1 MVSGCKKTVPD
12 NSAIKQETEQ
22 KTEQETEQERD
33 YVMHHDYY
41 YRTYPTDKV
50 FLSTC
55 EDEYVIGFKTE
66 YKDEVLEYLENV
78 GFTHLQSTA
87 DMANSYLKE
96 FQPDIEYPDYLLGY
110 TLAWIKGNGEIDK
123 IPRVFFSDNL
133 YICNDM
139 PEDKFY
145 TTLVFDI
152 QWNDNKQLLNKA
164 LEYAEEFKIFP
175 DVIGPSGYVRF
186 MCINESKGTAI
197 ELANWFCEAG
207 GFSYAQPAYLK
218 ESSGWD

>member
-1 MVSGCKKTVPD
+1 MYGFRMQKDSPWQFCHQAGNRTKNWAGNRTGTWLCHASWLLLYDVS
-12 NSAIKQETEQ
+12 NW
-22 KTEQETEQERD
+22 
-33 YVMHHDYY
+33 
-41 YRTYPTDKV
+41 
-50 FLSTC
+50 
-55 EDEYVIGFKTE
+55 FKTE

-96 FQPDIEYPDYLLGY
+96 FQPDIEYLDYLLGY

-133 YICNDM
+133 YICNDT

-164 LEYAEEFKIFP
+164 LEYAQEFNWTIRICKVYVYQWIK
-175 DVIGPSGYVRF
+175 GYCNRISQLVLWSWRLLL
-186 MCINESKGTAI
+186 CTTSVSERI
-197 ELANWFCEAG
+197 
-207 GFSYAQPAYLK
+207 
-218 ESSGWD
+218 